1 MTNTQFPQSK
11 WVHILMCNTHREGE
25 KKGEKKEQRAAL
37 MPQLNRILFFFFLSS
52 LTSVTRNATSLTS
65 SICAALCRQNP
76 NACAHIYICLLCS
89 FPVSNVSHGVCV
101 CVCGS

>member
-37 MPQLNRILFFFFLSS
+37 MPQLNRILFFFSLFSLFCDSKCNVIDFLDLRSS
-52 LTSVTRNATSLTS
+52 VQAKSKRMHT
-65 SICAALCRQNP
+65 
-76 NACAHIYICLLCS
+76 HIYLFTLFFS
-89 FPVSNVSHGVCV
+89 S
-101 CVCGS
+101 

>member
-37 MPQLNRILFFFFLSS
+37 MPQLNRILFFFFSLLS
-52 LTSVTRNATSLTS
+52 
-65 SICAALCRQNP
+65 
-76 NACAHIYICLLCS
+76 LL
-89 FPVSNVSHGVCV
+89 
-101 CVCGS
+101 